1 MKKSNSKDKL
11 YLTNREE
18 EIMQAIWTL
27 EKAFVNDIKAELAED
42 MHYNSIA
49 TIIKILQKKGFVNYK
64 KYGNTYQYYPLISKE
79 TYQKRDVRD
88 LLSKYF
94 DNSYQKMVAYFA
106 KEEKISSE
114 ELEDIVQMIK
124 NKDA

>member
-1 MKKSNSKDKL
+1 MQKL
-11 YLTNREE
+11 TKREE
-18 EIMQAIWTL
+18 EIMQALWTL
-27 EKAFVNDIKAELAED
+27 EKAFINDIKEKLAEE

-49 TIIKILQKKGFVNYK
+49 TIVKILEKKGFVGFK
-64 KYGNTYQYYPLISKE
+64 KYGNTHQYFPIITKE
-79 TYQKRDVRD
+79 AYQKRDVGD

-106 KEEKISSE
+106 KEEKISGD
-114 ELEDIVQMIK
+114 ELEDILKMIK